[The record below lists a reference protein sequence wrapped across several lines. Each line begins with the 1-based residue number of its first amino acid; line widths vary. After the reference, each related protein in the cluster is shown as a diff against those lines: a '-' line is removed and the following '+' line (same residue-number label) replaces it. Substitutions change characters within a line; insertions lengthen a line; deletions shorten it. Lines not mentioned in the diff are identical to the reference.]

1 MCCGQCWLGT
11 HLGTLHCP
19 RTCPVLGCS
28 VASMVFRGIQLM
40 GLYLD
45 LPASE
50 KVCRSRNLGEKIEFA
65 DVLISKSCS
74 LVSLP
79 TVLMDTA
86 YGMLPH
92 CPSNAQETQESNPS
106 DISPSRGSLSLGPL
120 GSLAEPLHLCKGCV
134 SPLAD
139 EPPCPSTLCH
149 HRYQPQGYPTPCSGR
164 KQALLCLQLRKDT
177 SVNKA
182 GD

>member
-28 VASMVFRGIQLM
+28 VASMVFQR
-40 GLYLD
+40 D
-45 LPASE
+45 PAYGSVPGFASFRE
-50 KVCRSRNLGEKIEFA
+50 RLQEQELGEKIEFA

-106 DISPSRGSLSLGPL
+106 DISPSRGSLTLGPL

-149 HRYQPQGYPTPCSGR
+149 YCYQPQGYPTPCSGR
-164 KQALLCLQLRKDT
+164 KQALLCLQLQKD
-177 SVNKA
+177 SNVNKA